1 MKKIYDEPIIE
12 IVVMEEQD
20 IITQSG
26 DTVEI
31 DFGALSNTQ

>member
-1 MKKIYDEPIIE
+1 MKKFYDEPVIE

-20 IITQSG
+20 IFTSG